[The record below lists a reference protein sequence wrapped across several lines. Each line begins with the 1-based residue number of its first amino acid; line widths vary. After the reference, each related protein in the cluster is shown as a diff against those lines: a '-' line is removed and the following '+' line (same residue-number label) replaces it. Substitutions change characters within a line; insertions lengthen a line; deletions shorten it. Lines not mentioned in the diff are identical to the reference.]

1 MPDVASSSS
10 PGDDDGDDVLARL
23 RANDDARRRD
33 AATRRLARESERRG
47 VTADGDDPVVA
58 RARFDEARATCER
71 ELRALMMEAVST
83 SSASAER
90 DETRMMEALRETHA
104 RVCALHRDAAAASAR
119 ASAYESRV
127 MREEM
132 RALGEMFERCK
143 ARVRPREKF
152 RFASRGRRTR
162 DGGDAEAKKAEA
174 KAETEAETTTT
185 TTTTMMTTE
194 TRSNDGPGI
203 RDRSNETIVATD
215 ATEEDDYALERL
227 TDCDVFVFGACR
239 ALRAYDLT
247 RCRVY
252 ALAVA
257 GSAHVENIVDSVFCV
272 AARQLRAHCARRTR
286 FHARVASR
294 PVVEDSREVAFAP
307 RVALEDAHAAADDA
321 LLRKHGLDVENGLWR
336 EVDDF
341 LWLRATQSPHWRALE
356 EDARDADARDIRER
370 AHRARDA
377 SSSSSSS

>member
-1 MPDVASSSS
+1 MPDVDVASSTS
-10 PGDDDGDDVLARL
+10 PGDDDGDADDVLARL
-23 RANDDARRRD
+23 RANDDARRRE
-33 AATRRLARESERRG
+33 AAMRRLARESDRRG
-47 VTADGDDPVVA
+47 ITADGDDPVVA
-58 RARFDEARATCER
+58 RARFDAARATCEKA
-71 ELRALMMEAVST
+71 LRALMMEASSV

-90 DETRMMEALRETHA
+90 DETWMMGALRETHA

-174 KAETEAETTTT
+174 KAEVDAETTTT
-185 TTTTMMTTE
+185 ETT

-252 ALAVA
+252 ALAVS

-272 AARQLRAHCARRTR
+272 AARQLRAHGARRTR

-341 LWLRATQSPHWRALE
+341 LWLRASQSPHWRALE

-370 AHRARDA
+370 AARARDA
-377 SSSSSSS
+377 SSSS